1 MAWQGGVTSV
11 PMCSHRSLS
20 LPSQKEIVMK
30 LSEKAVIAR
39 INRKLAHT
47 EQKLHKSRRW
57 DSDIRNYYIIGWR
70 FNTLVASYDSL
81 EQVAKDIG
89 VLEDNETLDN

>member
-1 MAWQGGVTSV
+1 MRV
-11 PMCSHRSLS
+11 
-20 LPSQKEIVMK
+20 
-30 LSEKAVIAR
+30 SEKAVIAR
-39 INRKLAHT
+39 INRKLAHM

-81 EQVAKDIG
+81 EQVAKCKRRRESVALG
-89 VLEDNETLDN
+89 GRKVQRSVCGRSSWERGWRLATRC

>member
-1 MAWQGGVTSV
+1 MRV
-11 PMCSHRSLS
+11 
-20 LPSQKEIVMK
+20 
-30 LSEKAVIAR
+30 SEKAVIAR
-39 INRKLAHT
+39 INRRLAHI

-81 EQVAKDIG
+81 EQVARDIG
-89 VLEDNETLDN
+89 VLEDNETLVN